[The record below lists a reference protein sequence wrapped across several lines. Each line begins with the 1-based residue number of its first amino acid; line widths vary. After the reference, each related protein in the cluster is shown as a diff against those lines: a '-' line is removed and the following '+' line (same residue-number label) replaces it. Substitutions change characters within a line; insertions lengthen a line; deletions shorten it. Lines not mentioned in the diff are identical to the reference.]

1 MKSFQERL
9 PFDCKTSDGKLPTS
23 NGTKAVGNKIK
34 SPITATKAPVK
45 TSKAPVTTS
54 KSTKSPVVTSTKSTV
69 VTSTKSPVIATTE
82 SPVIGATKSP
92 VIGATES
99 PVITATPPSI
109 NNKLPFANDSKSP
122 AIVNINQSPTMISTN
137 KYPASPESRSPVSS
151 SKLQVV
157 SPTRSSPLKSPSA
170 VSSPTKSIGRDNNDN
185 NSTVDGANEL
195 EVSKYETIYT
205 KNSSAPYSTVRAD
218 DGYADVNLEMVV
230 VSHMN
235 NFYHFPIEFTCK
247 DYMKKIFD
255 ILRTG
260 IRIKV
265 IEVTKDRGLKTIDD
279 YDDYAVSHLL
289 KQLMDETTL
298 DSQTISHGQLF
309 SELLSIDQQEGKG
322 RFFNTINFLY
332 ELEYVLP
339 LIDNQAEYYD
349 LVLLTFEHTHYI
361 LDCFKKPVS
370 AWYTNKASEELEQLL
385 HLYNS
390 HCKLKQSRIE
400 SYNAAQSIHGNPP
413 NSSTTEGN
421 VDEEVDYDLLLINIK
436 QLTQEIHECLQP
448 EDAAITKLVRR
459 LLNYSSDITYFIQQS
474 VKRANF
480 KEVKMLRNL
489 DIDIQYMLH
498 LIKNHPVY
506 GDGHHRLNRLQK
518 ISETAKTYL
527 KVLSKMP
534 DSHILYIQFEKSKQK
549 LDAVINSYPFGVVV
563 EYLVKVDH
571 QLNGL
576 YNYLLVNPFRS
587 ESILSLLRE
596 SQSTGKKIM
605 QFICYK
611 WYGIS
616 YETQAVDELFDPSFL
631 KTLGFS
637 MIDLKGAGY
646 SLEDL
651 KNAGYVIFKSYAD
664 ELKASTGKDTCLL
677 DVCCLTGL

>member
-9 PFDCKTSDGKLPTS
+9 PFDCKTSDGKLPTNHTS
-23 NGTKAVGNKIK
+23 NGTKAVGSKNKYLV
-34 SPITATKAPVK
+34 SATKAPVTKLTTKSTVK
-45 TSKAPVTTS
+45 TSKNPAAATN
-54 KSTKSPVVTSTKSTV
+54 KSTDIAASKSPVVATNKSLV
-69 VTSTKSPVIATTE
+69 VADSNSPVVVDSKSSVAT
-82 SPVIGATKSP
+82 
-92 VIGATES
+92 
-99 PVITATPPSI
+99 TPPSI

-122 AIVNINQSPTMISTN
+122 ATVNINQSPTTISTN
-137 KYPASPESRSPVSS
+137 KYLGSPESRSPVSS
-151 SKLQVV
+151 SNKLQVV
-157 SPTRSSPLKSPSA
+157 SPTRSSPSKSPSA
-170 VSSPTKSIGRDNNDN
+170 SSPTKSIGRDNTDN
-185 NSTVDGANEL
+185 ISTVDGANEL

-205 KNSSAPYSTVRAD
+205 KNSAAPYSSVRAD

-230 VSHMN
+230 ISHMN

-298 DSQTISHGQLF
+298 DGQTISHVQLF
-309 SELLSIDQQEGKG
+309 SELLSIDQQAGKG
-322 RFFNTINFLY
+322 RFVNTINFLY
-332 ELEYVLP
+332 ELDYVLP

-361 LDCFKKPVS
+361 LDCFKKPVC
-370 AWYTNKASEELEQLL
+370 AWYTSKASEELEQLL

-400 SYNAAQSIHGNPP
+400 SYNASIQSNVA
-413 NSSTTEGN
+413 STTEGP

-480 KEVKMLRNL
+480 KEVKMLKNL

-498 LIKNHPVY
+498 LIKTHPVY
-506 GDGHHRLNRLQK
+506 GDGHHRLQSLQK
-518 ISETAKTYL
+518 ISETAKIYL
-527 KVLSKMP
+527 KQLSKMP

-549 LDAVINSYPFGVVV
+549 LDMVINSYPFGVVV

-571 QLNGL
+571 QSNL
-576 YNYLLVNPFRS
+576 YNYLLANPVRS

-616 YETQAVDELFDPSFL
+616 YETQAVDELFEPSFL

-646 SLEDL
+646 SLEDI
-651 KNAGYVIFKSYAD
+651 KGAGYVIFKSYAD
-664 ELKASTGKDTCLL
+664 ELKASTGKDAYSCMSHFASK
-677 DVCCLTGL
+677 CCVQ

>member
-1 MKSFQERL
+1 MKSLKERL
-9 PFDCKTSDGKLPTS
+9 PFDCKTSDGRLPMS
-23 NGTKAVGNKIK
+23 NGNGTKAVGNKSK
-34 SPITATKAPVK
+34 SHVAITKAPVTTKLTTKSPVK
-45 TSKAPVTTS
+45 TSKVPVVPTNKSHVVVATNSPAVATTQS
-54 KSTKSPVVTSTKSTV
+54 PAVEITQSPVVA
-69 VTSTKSPVIATTE
+69 ATT
-82 SPVIGATKSP
+82 PA
-92 VIGATES
+92 
-99 PVITATPPSI
+99 PSI
-109 NNKLPFANDSKSP
+109 NNNLPF
-122 AIVNINQSPTMISTN
+122 NQSPSATNTN
-137 KYPASPESRSPVSS
+137 KYSGSPESRSPN
-151 SKLQVV
+151 KLQVV
-157 SPTRSSPLKSPSA
+157 SPTRSSPSKSPSA
-170 VSSPTKSIGRDNNDN
+170 YSPSKSIGRDNNDN
-185 NSTVDGANEL
+185 ISTIDGATNEL
-195 EVSKYETIYT
+195 EISKYETIYT
-205 KNSSAPYSTVRAD
+205 KNSSAPFSTVRAD
-218 DGYADVNLEMVV
+218 DGYADVNMDMVV
-230 VSHMN
+230 VNHMN

-298 DSQTISHGQLF
+298 VDSHTISHVQLF
-309 SELLSIDQQEGKG
+309 SELLSIDQQESKE
-322 RFFNTINFLY
+322 RFINTINFLY

-349 LVLLTFEHTHYI
+349 LVILTFEQTHYI

-370 AWYTNKASEELEQLL
+370 AWYTIQASEELEQLL

-400 SYNAAQSIHGNPP
+400 SYNASIQSNPT
-413 NSSTTEGN
+413 NTSTTEGP
-421 VDEEVDYDLLLINIK
+421 VDEEVDYDLLLINIR
-436 QLTQEIHECLQP
+436 QLIQDIHESLQP
-448 EDAAITKLVRR
+448 EDVAITKLVRR
-459 LLNYSSDITYFIQQS
+459 LMNYSSDINYFIQQS
-474 VKRANF
+474 VMRANF

-489 DIDIQYMLH
+489 DIDIHYMLH
-498 LIKNHPVY
+498 LIKIHPLY
-506 GDGHHRLNRLQK
+506 GDGHHRLNGLQK
-518 ISETAKTYL
+518 MSETAKAYL
-527 KVLSKMP
+527 KQLSKMP

-549 LDAVINSYPFGVVV
+549 LDMVINSYPFGVVV
-563 EYLVKVDH
+563 EYLVKVDPH

-576 YNYLLVNPFRS
+576 YNYLLANPFRS

-616 YETQAVDELFDPSFL
+616 YETQVVEELLNPSFL
-631 KTLGFS
+631 KTLGYS

-651 KNAGYVIFKSYAD
+651 KNAGYVVFKSYAD
-664 ELKASTGKDTCLL
+664 ELKASTGKDACLL
-677 DVCCLTGL
+677 YVSMCVCM

>member
-1 MKSFQERL
+1 MKSLQERL
-9 PFDCKTSDGKLPTS
+9 PFDCKTSDGKLPTNNTS
-23 NGTKAVGNKIK
+23 NGTKVLGSKNKYLV
-34 SPITATKAPVK
+34 SATKAPVTKVTTKSTVK
-45 TSKAPVTTS
+45 TSKNPAAATN
-54 KSTKSPVVTSTKSTV
+54 KSPDIAATKSPVVATNKSLV
-69 VTSTKSPVIATTE
+69 VEDSSSPVAVDSKSSVAT
-82 SPVIGATKSP
+82 
-92 VIGATES
+92 
-99 PVITATPPSI
+99 TPPSM

-122 AIVNINQSPTMISTN
+122 VTVNSNQSPTTISTN
-137 KYPASPESRSPVSS
+137 KYPGSPESRSPISS
-151 SKLQVV
+151 NKVQVV
-157 SPTRSSPLKSPSA
+157 SPTRSSPSKSPSA
-170 VSSPTKSIGRDNNDN
+170 SSSPIKSIGRDNTDN
-185 NSTVDGANEL
+185 ISTVDGANEL

-205 KNSSAPYSTVRAD
+205 KNSAAPYSSVRAD

-230 VSHMN
+230 ISHMN

-265 IEVTKDRGLKTIDD
+265 IEVTKDRGLKTIND
-279 YDDYAVSHLL
+279 YDDYSVSHLL
-289 KQLMDETTL
+289 KQLMDETVL
-298 DSQTISHGQLF
+298 DGQTISHVQLF
-309 SELLSIDQQEGKG
+309 SELLSIDQQAGKG
-322 RFFNTINFLY
+322 RFVNTINFLY
-332 ELEYVLP
+332 ELDYVLP

-349 LVLLTFEHTHYI
+349 LVLLTFEHAHYI
-361 LDCFKKPVS
+361 LDCFKKPVC
-370 AWYTNKASEELEQLL
+370 AWYTSKASEELEQLL

-400 SYNAAQSIHGNPP
+400 SYNASIQSNVA
-413 NSSTTEGN
+413 STTEGP

-480 KEVKMLRNL
+480 KEVKMLKNL

-498 LIKNHPVY
+498 LIKAHPVY
-506 GDGHHRLNRLQK
+506 GDGHHRLQSLQK

-527 KVLSKMP
+527 KQLSKMP

-549 LDAVINSYPFGVVV
+549 LDMVINSYPFGVVV

-571 QLNGL
+571 QSNL
-576 YNYLLVNPFRS
+576 YNYLLANPVRS
-587 ESILSLLRE
+587 ESVLSLLRE

-616 YETQAVDELFDPSFL
+616 YETQAVDELFEPSFL

-646 SLEDL
+646 SLEDI
-651 KNAGYVIFKSYAD
+651 KGAGYVIFKSYAD
-664 ELKASTGKDTCLL
+664 ELKASTGKDAYSCMSYFASK
-677 DVCCLTGL
+677 CCVQ